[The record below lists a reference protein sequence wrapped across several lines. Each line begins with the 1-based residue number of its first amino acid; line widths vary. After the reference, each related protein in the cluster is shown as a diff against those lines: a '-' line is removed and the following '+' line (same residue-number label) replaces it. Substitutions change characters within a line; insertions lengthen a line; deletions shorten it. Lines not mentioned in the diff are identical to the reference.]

1 MKKAFLDTN
10 VIIAYVFFLN
20 SLHFKSQKV
29 FNEYD
34 VLFWSSFVQK
44 EFNNRYSIKQ
54 LNLNLFFNDLQKFFG
69 NPEKEFYSSFD
80 LKNFVLNNY
89 SGKLL
94 EDAESS
100 INPFWDKYFGI
111 KTQIAFFE
119 IIYAINRCLYDLSIT
134 SNRYKK
140 QLKHSLILT
149 PKRTQ
154 NYSHIDKMLEN
165 EGVKPADR
173 KVTLDGHDF
182 ACFSSDPID
191 FVTFDYECFKG
202 AKNIKILC
210 FDSIKGKYDFN

>member
-10 VIIAYVFFLN
+10 VIIAYVLFLN
-20 SLHFKSQKV
+20 SLHFKSKKV

-34 VLFWSSFVQK
+34 VLFWSNFVQK
-44 EFNNRYSIKQ
+44 EFHRRYFIKQ
-54 LNLNLFFNDLQKFFG
+54 MNLKFFFNELQKYFK
-69 NPEKEFYSSFD
+69 NPDKEFYSSSD
-80 LKNFVLNNY
+80 LKNFVLNKY
-89 SGKLL
+89 SGKLQ
-94 EDAESS
+94 EDAKGS
-100 INPFWDKYFGI
+100 INPFWNRYFGI
-111 KTQIAFFE
+111 ETQIEFFE
-119 IIYAINRCLYDLSIT
+119 MINAINYCIYDLSIT
-134 SNRYKK
+134 SNGYIN
-140 QLKHSLILT
+140 QLKNSLKLT
-149 PKRTQ
+149 PERTQ
-154 NYSHIDKMLEN
+154 NYSQIDKMLEN